1 MRQKKCDYTTS
12 LRNLERISDS
22 IHEQRSIGGISN
34 ASSARRERGTVVHG
48 VVRGAVAK
56 GRPGKAHPMH
66 QLIHTTTLA
75 GALAESEAAG
85 PPPYQPTAPP
95 AYDAHH
101 FEEDDQVYYSGQGAG
116 YRVMT
121 LFF

>member
-1 MRQKKCDYTTS
+1 M
-12 LRNLERISDS
+12 
-22 IHEQRSIGGISN
+22 
-34 ASSARRERGTVVHG
+34 HG